1 MTVSLDYGAPTSHS
15 SLIAHFAIAKGLFA
29 RQGIEAAV
37 KVVHG
42 GPELAAAY
50 HSGAIPMGEM
60 GSPPAITAIGAG
72 RRIKIVGSSM
82 RRGVALFFV
91 TRADIQAIGGLRGE
105 RLGALSAGS
114 CSDWYLREVLRQN
127 GLEPGRDVEIVGL
140 GKDHDRVNELIAEG
154 VIAGALVSGLNAKQG
169 ERGGISRCWGS
180 AFDVATVP
188 DLQWS
193 VHVANMEFLD
203 RDTEFAATVLG
214 VLREAGQAAER
225 DPEEWIAFTAEKFA
239 IDPDLS
245 REAFE
250 IERPFLHFEGRL
262 DLEGLQRSIDLQ
274 KKLGA
279 LKGDLALDNVV
290 DWRFHTPAPGPM
302 A

>member
-1 MTVSLDYGAPTSHS
+1 MTVSLTYGAPTSHS
-15 SLIAHFAIAKGLFA
+15 SLIAHFAIARGLF
-29 RQGIEAAV
+29 RREGIEAAV

-42 GPELAAAY
+42 GPELASAY

-60 GSPPAITAIGAG
+60 GSPPAITGIGGG

-91 TRADIQAIGGLRGE
+91 TRADLPAIGDLRGG
-105 RLGALSAGS
+105 RMGALSAGS

-140 GKDHDRVNELIAEG
+140 GADHDRVNELIGEG
-154 VIAGALVSGLNAKQG
+154 SISGALVSGLNAKQG
-169 ERGGISRCWGS
+169 ERDGVSRCWGS

-193 VHVANMEFLD
+193 VHVANQDFLD
-203 RDTEFAATVLG
+203 RETDLAATVLET
-214 VLREAGQAAER
+214 LRKAGEMAER
-225 DPEEWIAFTAEKFA
+225 DPQEWIAFTAEKF
-239 IDPDLS
+239 DLDRDLS
-245 REAFE
+245 REVFE
-250 IERPFLHFEGRL
+250 IEKPFLHFQGRL

-274 KKLGA
+274 NKLGA
-279 LKGDLALDNVV
+279 LKRELTLDDVV
-290 DWRFHTPAPGPM
+290 DWRFQTPQPGPM